1 MKKVLFSLLSFFV
14 AVSFISCKEYTIAGT
29 YSEEP
34 PSPEYESRLKIR
46 INSDKS
52 IESFFDGEWHDVGI
66 AKFNK
71 KNRNF
76 IVSDGSKYFE
86 FGFLSDDGRVLFVG
100 GGIALTKENESIQS
114 IWGSAYSSDDIKV
127 KFTENHSLEVLQSD
141 GKWENIVDVLLD
153 EKTGNFLVYDFNPLT
168 LFKYSLILNT
178 FSNIYIHIY
187 SLFLSNFIYSELY
200 IFKFAL
206 YKHSINSLLFITSE
220 LYFIFFIND
229 I

>member
-100 GGIALTKENESIQS
+100 GGIALTKENESIQ
-114 IWGSAYSSDDIKV
+114 
-127 KFTENHSLEVLQSD
+127 
-141 GKWENIVDVLLD
+141 
-153 EKTGNFLVYDFNPLT
+153 
-168 LFKYSLILNT
+168 
-178 FSNIYIHIY
+178 
-187 SLFLSNFIYSELY
+187 
-200 IFKFAL
+200 
-206 YKHSINSLLFITSE
+206 
-220 LYFIFFIND
+220 
-229 I
+229 